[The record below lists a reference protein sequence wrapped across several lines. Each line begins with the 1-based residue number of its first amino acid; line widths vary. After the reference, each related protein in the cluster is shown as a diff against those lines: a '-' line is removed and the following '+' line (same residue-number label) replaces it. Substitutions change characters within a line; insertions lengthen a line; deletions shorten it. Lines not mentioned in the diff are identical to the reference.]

1 MGDSVQMHFITKLQ
15 GPVVTDNRVE
25 MAKGH
30 PAEVNNTA
38 HLPSPAGLHSQLFL
52 WLPNR

>member
-1 MGDSVQMHFITKLQ
+1 MGDSGQMHFITKLQ

-38 HLPSPAGLHSQLFL
+38 HRPAPAGLPRPRFL
-52 WLPNR
+52 GLPNR